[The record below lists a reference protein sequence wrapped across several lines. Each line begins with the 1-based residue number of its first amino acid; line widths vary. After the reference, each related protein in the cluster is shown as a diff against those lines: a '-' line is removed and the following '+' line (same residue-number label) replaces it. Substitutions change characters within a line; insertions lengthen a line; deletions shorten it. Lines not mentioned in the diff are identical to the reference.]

1 MITFIATFVGGVAAG
16 YFGYRIGFKMGVL
29 AAMARMNA
37 VIVQMQDVVQD
48 IEQFQKQWTED
59 DL

>member
-1 MITFIATFVGGVAAG
+1 M
-16 YFGYRIGFKMGVL
+16 GFKMGVL

-37 VIVQMQDVVQD
+37 VIVQMQDVVAD
-48 IEQFQKQWTED
+48 INAFQKQWTED

>member
-1 MITFIATFVGGVAAG
+1 MITAIATFLGGVAAG
-16 YFGYRIGFKMGVL
+16 YFGYRMGFKMGVL

-59 DL
+59 DF

>member
-1 MITFIATFVGGVAAG
+1 MITAIVTFVGGVAAG
-16 YFGYRIGFKMGVL
+16 YFGYRVGFKMGVL

-59 DL
+59 DF

>member
-1 MITFIATFVGGVAAG
+1 
-16 YFGYRIGFKMGVL
+16 VL

-48 IEQFQKQWTED
+48 MEQFQKQWTED

>member
-1 MITFIATFVGGVAAG
+1 MITFIVGVIGGAVSA
-16 YFGYRIGFKMGVL
+16 YIGYRLGFKMGVL

-37 VIVQMQDVVQD
+37 VVVQMQDVVND
-48 IEQFQKQWTED
+48 ITDYQKMWTED

>member
-1 MITFIATFVGGVAAG
+1 
-16 YFGYRIGFKMGVL
+16 MGVL

-37 VIVQMQDVVQD
+37 VVVQMQDVVND
-48 IEQFQKQWTED
+48 ITEYQKQWTED

>member
-1 MITFIATFVGGVAAG
+1 MITYISVFISGVVAG
-16 YFGYRIGFKMGVL
+16 YIGYRLGFKMGVL

-37 VIVQMQDVVQD
+37 VIIQMKDVVQD
-48 IEQFQKQWTED
+48 IEELQKQWTED

>member
-1 MITFIATFVGGVAAG
+1 MITFIVTFLGGTVAG
-16 YFGYRIGFKMGVL
+16 YVGYRVGFKMGVL

-37 VIVQMQDVVQD
+37 VIVQMQDVVAD
-48 IEQFQKQWTED
+48 INDFQKQWTED

>member
-1 MITFIATFVGGVAAG
+1 MITFIATFIGGVAAG
-16 YFGYRIGFKMGVL
+16 YFGYRVGFKMGVL

-59 DL
+59 EL

>member
-1 MITFIATFVGGVAAG
+1 MMTFIASFVGGVVAG

-37 VIVQMQDVVQD
+37 VIVQMQDVVAD
-48 IEQFQKQWTED
+48 INEFQKQWTED

>member
-1 MITFIATFVGGVAAG
+1 MITAFATFVGGVVAG
-16 YFGYRIGFKMGVL
+16 YVGYRVGFKMGVL

>member
-1 MITFIATFVGGVAAG
+1 MITFIATFLGGVAAG

>member
-1 MITFIATFVGGVAAG
+1 MITFIGVFLGGISAG
-16 YFGYRIGFKMGVL
+16 YFGYRMGFKMGVL

>member
-1 MITFIATFVGGVAAG
+1 MITAIATFLGGVAAG
-16 YFGYRIGFKMGVL
+16 YFGYRMGFKMGVL

-37 VIVQMQDVVQD
+37 VIVQMQDVVAD
-48 IEQFQKQWTED
+48 INAFQKQWTED

>member
-1 MITFIATFVGGVAAG
+1 MITVIATFVGGVAAG
-16 YFGYRIGFKMGVL
+16 YFGYRMGFKMGVL

-59 DL
+59 DF

>member
-1 MITFIATFVGGVAAG
+1 MITVIATFVGGVAAG
-16 YFGYRIGFKMGVL
+16 YFGYRVGFKMGVL

-37 VIVQMQDVVQD
+37 VIVQMEDVVAD
-48 IEQFQKQWTED
+48 INAFQKQWTED

>member
-1 MITFIATFVGGVAAG
+1 MITLIATFVGGVAAG
-16 YFGYRIGFKMGVL
+16 YFGYRMGFKMGVL

-37 VIVQMQDVVQD
+37 VIIQMQDVVQD

>member
-1 MITFIATFVGGVAAG
+1 MITFIATFIGGVAAG
-16 YFGYRIGFKMGVL
+16 YFGYRMGFKMGVL

-48 IEQFQKQWTED
+48 IEQFQKQLTED

>member
-16 YFGYRIGFKMGVL
+16 YFGYRMGFKMGVL

-59 DL
+59 EL

>member
-1 MITFIATFVGGVAAG
+1 MITFIVGVVGGIITSYV
-16 YFGYRIGFKMGVL
+16 GYRIGFKMGVL

-37 VIVQMQDVVQD
+37 VIVQMQDVVKD
-48 IEQFQKQWTED
+48 INDYQKQWTED

>member
-1 MITFIATFVGGVAAG
+1 MITGLIAFFGGVVAG
-16 YFGYRIGFKMGVL
+16 YFGYRMGFKMGVL

-37 VIVQMQDVVQD
+37 VIVQMQDVVAD
-48 IEQFQKQWTED
+48 INEYQKQWTED

>member
-1 MITFIATFVGGVAAG
+1 MIIAIATFVGGVAAG
-16 YFGYRIGFKMGVL
+16 YFGYRVGFKMGVL

>member
-1 MITFIATFVGGVAAG
+1 MTTFIVGVIGGAMCS
-16 YFGYRIGFKMGVL
+16 YIGYRLGFKMGVL

-37 VIVQMQDVVQD
+37 VVIQMQDVVKD
-48 IEQFQKQWTED
+48 ITDYQKMWTED

>member
-16 YFGYRIGFKMGVL
+16 YFGYRMGFKMGVL

-37 VIVQMQDVVQD
+37 VIVQMKDVVQD
-48 IEQFQKQWTED
+48 IEQYQKQWTED
-59 DL
+59 EL

>member
-1 MITFIATFVGGVAAG
+1 MTTFIGVFLGGIAAG
-16 YFGYRIGFKMGVL
+16 YFGYRMGFKMGVL

-37 VIVQMQDVVQD
+37 VIVQMQDVVKD
-48 IEQFQKQWTED
+48 INDFQKQWTED

>member
-37 VIVQMQDVVQD
+37 VIIQMQDVVQD

>member
-1 MITFIATFVGGVAAG
+1 MTELITVLLGATVISYIA
-16 YFGYRIGFKMGVL
+16 YRIGFKMGVL

-37 VIVQMQDVVQD
+37 VIIQMQDVVKD
-48 IEQFQKQWTED
+48 INDFQKQWTED

>member
-1 MITFIATFVGGVAAG
+1 
-16 YFGYRIGFKMGVL
+16 MGVL

-37 VIVQMQDVVQD
+37 VVIQMQDVVKD
-48 IEQFQKQWTED
+48 ITDYQKMWTED

>member
-1 MITFIATFVGGVAAG
+1 MTTFIVGVIGGAMCS
-16 YFGYRIGFKMGVL
+16 YIGYRLGFKMGVL

-37 VIVQMQDVVQD
+37 VVVQMQDVVKD
-48 IEQFQKQWTED
+48 ITDYQKMWTED

>member
-1 MITFIATFVGGVAAG
+1 MITFLVGVVGGAVCS
-16 YFGYRIGFKMGVL
+16 YIGYRLGFKMGVL

-37 VIVQMQDVVQD
+37 VVVQMQDVVND
-48 IEQFQKQWTED
+48 ITEYQKQWTED